1 VLGRGKFALTA
12 AAFAVLAGCSGSE
25 APKEAATDQAPLV
38 SVAVA
43 RATSVDGGVGLVGT
57 VRARR
62 ETALSFTTPGR
73 VAQLTVEEGDR
84 VAKGQLLA
92 RLDSVAVDSSAVAA
106 RADAAR
112 ANAELKRL
120 RDLFAKGW
128 VPKSRVEAAE
138 AAASAAAARVTAT
151 GFDQRFARIFA
162 PSAGVVLRR
171 HVEPSQTV
179 AAGAPIVTLGEATGG
194 FVLRAPIADADLQR
208 VRVGQG
214 AFVAIS
220 ALGPVPV
227 PATVT
232 EIGGR
237 GDDRTG
243 TFEVELALP
252 NRPGLRSGLIGNARV
267 RTTDGPQA
275 IAIPA
280 GAVWQARA
288 DEGFVYVV
296 GGDGRAR
303 ARIVSLGEVDDREVQ
318 VRSGLIAG
326 EQVVTAGIERI
337 REGAKVRVGK
347 RT

>member
-1 VLGRGKFALTA
+1 MSKAKFALTVALAAMLSACSGGDAPAEA
-12 AAFAVLAGCSGSE
+12 AAD
-25 APKEAATDQAPLV
+25 PAPLV
-38 SVAVA
+38 SVATA
-43 RATSVDGGVGLVGT
+43 RAASADGGVGLVGT

-62 ETALSFTTPGR
+62 ETVLSFTTPGR
-73 VAQLTVEEGDR
+73 VSQLTVQEGDR
-84 VAKGQLLA
+84 VAAGQLLA

-106 RADAAR
+106 RAEAAR

-128 VPKSRVEAAE
+128 VPKARVEAAE
-138 AAASAAAARVTAT
+138 AGASAAAARVTAT
-151 GFDQRFARIFA
+151 GFDQRFARITA
-162 PSAGVVLRR
+162 PASGVVLRR
-171 HVEPSQTV
+171 HVEPNQTV
-179 AAGAPIVTLGEATGG
+179 AAGAAIVTLGEASGG
-194 FVLRAPIADADLQR
+194 FVLRAPIADADLRR
-208 VRVGQG
+208 VKVGQG

-227 PATVT
+227 AATVS

-243 TFEVELALP
+243 TFEVELTLP

-267 RTTDGPQA
+267 RTTAGPQV

-296 GGDGRAR
+296 GGDGKAR
-303 ARIVSLGEVDDREVQ
+303 ARMVSLGDVDDREVQ
-318 VRSGLIAG
+318 VVSGLIAG
-326 EQVVTAGIERI
+326 EQVVTAGVERI
-337 REGAKVRVGK
+337 REGATVRIGK
-347 RT
+347 RI